1 MASVVKSVI
10 CSVITDSS
18 LFDWSEPS
26 KLAKEQARIFL
37 QATEE
42 KCVQSFDQFCGA
54 LTKTVEKNFF
64 ACVSAGGACRSKF
77 VQREKLWSSFHH
89 LRTTTL
95 SELWQNFLSQP
106 DVPNLSPLVYQYV
119 NQKLYEK
126 QMKSHFS
133 TDCEPTAADPASCE
147 YPEITVDEE
156 NIIRYAAGYVP
167 YKLMKKYEHQP
178 SATARYFV
186 ECLGNMAINGEES
199 SLMEY
204 TSKWIS
210 LCNRGGLFEIN
221 DISYL
226 MFRDIELKV
235 RKCLFSI
242 LGRTTTCGRETIIC
256 SVASDLNVQFYWG
269 MLSVDIEDE
278 DSAIQ
283 LLKEI
288 IGLWVTMR
296 GFTIAGCWLEHYK
309 QATKAHAQKGLRKE
323 LKRTSTGTMN

>member
-1 MASVVKSVI
+1 MATAAVKSLI
-10 CSVITDSS
+10 CSVVFADSS
-18 LFDWSEPS
+18 LWSEQ
-26 KLAKEQARIFL
+26 KEQARMFL
-37 QATEE
+37 RATEE
-42 KCVQSFDQFCGA
+42 MKAFDQFCNA
-54 LTKTVEKNFF
+54 LTTAIEKNFYV
-64 ACVSAGGACRSKF
+64 CVSSGRACRSKC

-95 SELWQNFLSQP
+95 SELWRSFLSLP
-106 DVPNLSPLVYQYV
+106 DIPNLSPLVYQYI

-126 QMKSHFS
+126 QIKSHFS
-133 TDCEPTAADPASCE
+133 AESDVTTAEQASSE

-167 YKLMKKYEHQP
+167 YKLMKKYEHQS
-178 SATARYFV
+178 SATAQYYV

-210 LCNRGGLFEIN
+210 LSNRGGLFEVN

-242 LGRTTTCGRETIIC
+242 LGRTTTCDKETLIH
-256 SVASDLNVQFYWG
+256 SVSSDLNIQFYWS

-278 DSAIQ
+278 ESAIK
-283 LLKEI
+283 LLQEI

-309 QATKAHAQKGLRKE
+309 QATKTNVKKGLRKE
-323 LKRTSTGTMN
+323 LKRTTGTMN